1 MRENFF
7 QVLWLDNNLL
17 KSLPDDV
24 FYENQ
29 ETLEQINLESNQ
41 LEFVQRIWVQIF
53 CDFLRLS
60 KGPKNSWFS
69 RTPIFYKSNKKELV
83 EFDPWQLLSHSGIL
97 EHFSKK
103 KSKMSNIE
111 AKYELTISDFFEFF
125 QNALEYRNGWK
136 VVRRQI
142 WPTLFYCFCK
152 KWASFSS
159 EIH

>member
-41 LEFVQRIWVQIF
+41 LEFVQRIWAQIF

-60 KGPKNSWFS
+60 KG
-69 RTPIFYKSNKKELV
+69 T
-83 EFDPWQLLSHSGIL
+83 
-97 EHFSKK
+97 K
-103 KSKMSNIE
+103 KS
-111 AKYELTISDFFEFF
+111 
-125 QNALEYRNGWK
+125 
-136 VVRRQI
+136 
-142 WPTLFYCFCK
+142 
-152 KWASFSS
+152 
-159 EIH
+159 